1 MVPRSA
7 SAEMTEG
14 ASRRRSGNGRAGG
27 SEVLAVLRGLK
38 PTLVPSKQRVAAA
51 ILSDP
56 GRASVQTI
64 SELATAA
71 ETSEATVVRLCRELG
86 LRGYRDLRVALAEAA
101 GEERERRGNR
111 EVGRDIGR
119 EDDLATIIETVTY
132 ADQQAIADSAR
143 LLDRTALAKAVGLI
157 AKARRVD
164 IVGVGASAVIALDLH
179 QKLHRIG
186 LIAYA
191 WHDAHAAL
199 TAAALAGPR
208 DVAIGISHSGATSD
222 TLDAIREAASHG
234 ARTVALTGVPNS
246 PLGRAVDARLVT
258 ADREMTFRSGATAS
272 RIAALSV
279 VDVLFVAIAQR
290 RYDEAISALDATRR
304 AVASRRSG
312 SAATPGGVSDGVLG
326 RPPGRRNGR

>member
-1 MVPRSA
+1 MPG
-7 SAEMTEG
+7 G
-14 ASRRRSGNGRAGG
+14 ASRDHRAGRAEE
-27 SEVLAVLRGLK
+27 SNVLAVLRGLK

-51 ILSDP
+51 ILRDP
-56 GRASVQTI
+56 GRASAQTI
-64 SELATAA
+64 SELAVAA

-86 LRGYRDLRVALAEAA
+86 LRGYRELRVALAAEVAR
-101 GEERERRGNR
+101 ERERRGNR

-119 EDDLATIIETVTY
+119 KDDLARIIETVTY

-143 LLDRTALAKAVGLI
+143 LLDRAALAKAVALI
-157 AKARRVD
+157 AGGRRID

-191 WHDAHAAL
+191 WHDVHSAL
-199 TAAALAGPR
+199 TAAALSGPR

-222 TLDAIREAASHG
+222 TLDAIRESASHG
-234 ARTVALTGVPNS
+234 AKTIALTGVPSS
-246 PLGRAVDARLVT
+246 PLGQAVDACLVT

-279 VDVLFVAIAQR
+279 VDVLFVAVAQR
-290 RYDEAISALDATRR
+290 RYDDAILALDATRR
-304 AVASRRSG
+304 AVASRRD
-312 SAATPGGVSDGVLG
+312 A
-326 RPPGRRNGR
+326 